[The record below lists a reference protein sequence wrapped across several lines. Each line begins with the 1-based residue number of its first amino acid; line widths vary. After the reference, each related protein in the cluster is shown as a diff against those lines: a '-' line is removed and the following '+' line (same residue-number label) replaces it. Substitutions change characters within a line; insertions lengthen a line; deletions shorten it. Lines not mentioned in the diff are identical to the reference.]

1 MIRFLRVLNL
11 AIVERIEVE
20 FREGLTVLTG
30 ETGAGKSIVLG
41 ALELL
46 AGGRATGGLIRD
58 GADSAVV
65 EAALETDDDRE
76 IVIRR
81 EVAARGRSRVFIDGE
96 LATIGALQALGARL
110 IDFHGQH
117 RQQALLDPRTHL
129 PLLDVHGGLAGL
141 AAAVASA
148 HRAWRA
154 AETRLAQARLS
165 GADQAARGELLT
177 FQCREIDEVAPLA
190 GEDETLAGS
199 RTRLAST
206 ERLLALCT
214 AAYGALYEQDAA
226 VMARLG
232 HVWRQIEELAA
243 IDPAFAKHLDGR
255 TAIDAQLEDLAF
267 FLRSYAAGI
276 DGSPERL
283 AEVETRLA
291 LLERLKK
298 QYGPRLDDVLEHRRR
313 IGAELETLAGH
324 AGEVERRAETEAE
337 ARNAFLAI
345 AGRLSERRRRTAA
358 ALGAQLAPV
367 LDSLAMPHAR
377 VQMRFADAPLPPERW
392 SERGI
397 DEGEIY
403 FSANPG
409 EPPRPLA
416 RIASGGELS
425 RVMLGLKTLATTD
438 LPGKTL
444 VFDEVDAGIG
454 GAAADRVGRMLR
466 TLAERFQVLCVT
478 HLPQI
483 AAYAATHQHVSKTV
497 RDGRTTTSLESLGEQ
512 GRVAELARLMSG
524 RATRTA
530 QEGARALLAGKRKPE
545 AGASVSRR
553 GSGGKDSVH

>member
-1 MIRFLRVLNL
+1 MIRFLRVRNL
-11 AIVERIEVE
+11 AIVERIEIE
-20 FREGLTVLTG
+20 FQEGLTVLTG

-46 AGGRATGGLIRD
+46 VGGRATGGLIRA
-58 GADSAVV
+58 GADRAVV
-65 EAALETDDDRE
+65 EAAFDVDDGRE
-76 IVIRR
+76 IVLRR

-129 PLLDVHGGLAGL
+129 PLLDVHGGLA
-141 AAAVASA
+141 AMASAVAAA

-154 AETRLAQARLS
+154 AETRLAQVRLS
-165 GADQAARGELLT
+165 SADQAARGELLT
-177 FQCREIDEVAPLA
+177 FQCREIDGVAPLA
-190 GEDETLAGS
+190 GEDETLAGA
-199 RTRLAST
+199 RNRLANT

-214 AAYGALYEQDAA
+214 EAYGAVYEQDGA
-226 VMARLG
+226 VLARLG
-232 HVWRQIEELAA
+232 HVWRQLEDLAA
-243 IDPAFAKHLDGR
+243 IDPAFAKHLECR
-255 TAIDAQLEDLAF
+255 AAIDAQLEDLAF

-298 QYGPRLDDVLEHRRR
+298 QYGPRLEDVLEHRRQ

-324 AGEVERRAETEAE
+324 AGEVERRAGAEVE
-337 ARNAFLAI
+337 ARNAFLAV

-358 ALGAQLAPV
+358 ALGAQLAAV
-367 LDSLAMPHAR
+367 LDSLAMPHTR
-377 VQMRFADAPLPPERW
+377 VQMRFVDTPLPPERW
-392 SERGI
+392 SDSGI
-397 DEGEIY
+397 DEGELY

-524 RATRTA
+524 RATREA

-545 AGASVSRR
+545 AGASVARK
-553 GSGGKDSVH
+553 GSGGEDSVH